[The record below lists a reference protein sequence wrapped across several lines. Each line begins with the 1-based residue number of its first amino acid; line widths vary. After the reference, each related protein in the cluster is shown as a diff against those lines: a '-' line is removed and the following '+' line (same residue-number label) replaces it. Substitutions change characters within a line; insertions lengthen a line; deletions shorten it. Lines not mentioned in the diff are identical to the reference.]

1 MNYSVLG
8 LGAGG
13 WQVWSLHNS
22 LRSVSEEAYK
32 WGKET
37 MMKKKESLLWKRK
50 NCSRHPGTMHWCAVA
65 LNYLICTLWYNEIT
79 VMLLACRYWSLKP
92 YLTADKF
99 QDLIYLIYMKQNFL
113 TQLGTG
119 WEKKKQPWVPAY
131 FKPNDDMMT
140 DRRLEKSCFLVSRES
155 DLPSRIPCT
164 NITPT
169 PDLRGILSQ
178 GPSLVSEGQRLP
190 QIVHWVVL
198 ECAHLHEP
206 WAGHFCWPGK
216 KGDKAT

>member
-92 YLTADKF
+92 YLIADKF

-119 WEKKKQPWVPAY
+119 WEKKKAAMSTCLFQTQWWHDDRPTAGKIMLPRLTWIRPS
-131 FKPNDDMMT
+131 FKN
-140 DRRLEKSCFLVSRES
+140 
-155 DLPSRIPCT
+155 
-164 NITPT
+164 
-169 PDLRGILSQ
+169 
-178 GPSLVSEGQRLP
+178 SLY
-190 QIVHWVVL
+190 
-198 ECAHLHEP
+198 
-206 WAGHFCWPGK
+206 
-216 KGDKAT
+216 